1 MRYYKIDAFF
11 IDSLRYLY
19 SIIRPLT
26 AGRHTSTPTAHYQ
39 RINNQTASTHI
50 RAVTTRCLFVNSIL
64 QTVSNLQLP
73 VPAPDTI
80 GKVIVKLQ
88 DRISRETLHG
98 IYYIFF
104 HFFTSTGQKKENS
117 TVHISALTG
126 CNEELLAIA
135 K

>member
-11 IDSLRYLY
+11 IDSLQYLY

-39 RINNQTASTHI
+39 RINNQTASPHI
-50 RAVTTRCLFVNSIL
+50 RAVSTRCLFVNIIL

-88 DRISRETLHG
+88 DRISRETLHIFSFLH
-98 IYYIFF
+98 IYRTDERKFYRSYLSFDW
-104 HFFTSTGQKKENS
+104 
-117 TVHISALTG
+117 L
-126 CNEELLAIA
+126 
-135 K
+135 

>member
-1 MRYYKIDAFF
+1 
-11 IDSLRYLY
+11 
-19 SIIRPLT
+19 
-26 AGRHTSTPTAHYQ
+26 
-39 RINNQTASTHI
+39 
-50 RAVTTRCLFVNSIL
+50 
-64 QTVSNLQLP
+64 

-80 GKVIVKLQ
+80 GKVTVKLQ